1 MNQEAG
7 VVRAVL
13 VTHGALGG
21 ELVRTA
27 EAILG
32 RQEGVAIVSNEGIS
46 LEGLVEALRAVAG
59 APGPV
64 VFLVD
69 LLGGS
74 CGHACRALRVERGE
88 DALVITGVN
97 LPMLLEFFYHRDR
110 VSFAELQERLLHKG
124 RDGVQLLP

>member
-1 MNQEAG
+1 VNGKAD
-7 VVRAVL
+7 VVRVVL
-13 VTHGALGG
+13 VTHGALGR

-32 RQEGVAIVSNEGIS
+32 PQEGVAFVSNEESS
-46 LEGLVEALRAVAG
+46 LDGLVDAVRDAG
-59 APGPV
+59 GGPGRV

-74 CGHACRALRVERGE
+74 CVPACRAIRAERGGE
-88 DALVITGVN
+88 TFAIAGVN

-110 VSFAELQERLLHKG
+110 VPFAELQERLLAKG
-124 RDGVQLLP
+124 RDGVRLLG